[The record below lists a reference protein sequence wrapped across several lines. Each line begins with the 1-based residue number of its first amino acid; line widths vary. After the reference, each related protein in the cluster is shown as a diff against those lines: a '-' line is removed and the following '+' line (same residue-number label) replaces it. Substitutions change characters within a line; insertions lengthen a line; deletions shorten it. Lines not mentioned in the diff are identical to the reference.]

1 MFFVMILLLFFL
13 FLYLL
18 IKSLT
23 ISIMNNFIIKHTALV
38 ILACVLAISCVPKR
52 KYLETD
58 SARIKGLQTIAV
70 MTQEVSVLKEKVEDL
85 KKEFNIIQNE
95 LRLSNARK
103 DTYIDSL
110 SKKMVGLSSDI
121 SKKDES
127 HNDQLFLLQSEKLQ
141 LNSTINQN
149 QSTIK
154 ELSGKIT
161 VQESEIAKIN
171 QEIITLKFD
180 MSNQT
185 EDLKSKNSTILVL
198 EEQLKQL
205 QTEIEKYKKENVSL
219 KKKITAATN
228 SNKKPANKP

>member
-1 MFFVMILLLFFL
+1 
-13 FLYLL
+13 
-18 IKSLT
+18 
-23 ISIMNNFIIKHTALV
+23 MNNLNIKHTTLV
-38 ILACVLAISCVPKR
+38 ILAFVLAISCVPKR

-58 SARIKGLQTIAV
+58 ADRIKGLQTIAV

-85 KKEFNIIQNE
+85 KKEFNTIQNE

-103 DTYIDSL
+103 DTYIDSI
-110 SKKMVGLSSDI
+110 SKKMVGLSTDI

-141 LNSTINQN
+141 LNSTITQN

-161 VQESEIAKIN
+161 GQEDEIAKVN
-171 QEIITLKFD
+171 QEVITLKFD

-185 EDLKSKNSTILVL
+185 EDLKSKNSSILAL
-198 EEQLKQL
+198 EEQLKLL
-205 QTEIEKYKKENVSL
+205 QTEIEKYKKENASL
-219 KKKITAATN
+219 KKKISATTN

>member
-1 MFFVMILLLFFL
+1 
-13 FLYLL
+13 
-18 IKSLT
+18 
-23 ISIMNNFIIKHTALV
+23 MNNLIIKHTTLV

-52 KYLETD
+52 KYLETNA
-58 SARIKGLQTIAV
+58 ARIKGLQTIAF

-161 VQESEIAKIN
+161 VQEG
-171 QEIITLKFD
+171 
-180 MSNQT
+180 
-185 EDLKSKNSTILVL
+185 
-198 EEQLKQL
+198 
-205 QTEIEKYKKENVSL
+205 
-219 KKKITAATN
+219 
-228 SNKKPANKP
+228 

>member
-1 MFFVMILLLFFL
+1 
-13 FLYLL
+13 
-18 IKSLT
+18 
-23 ISIMNNFIIKHTALV
+23 MNNFIIKHTALV

-58 SARIKGLQTIAV
+58 AARIKGLQTIAV
-70 MTQEVSVLKEKVEDL
+70 MTQEVSVMKEKVEDL
-85 KKEFNIIQNE
+85 KKEFNTIQNE

-141 LNSTINQN
+141 LNSTITQN

-161 VQESEIAKIN
+161 VQEGEIAKIN
-171 QEIITLKFD
+171 QEKITLKFD
-180 MSNQT
+180 MSNQI
-185 EDLKSKNSTILVL
+185 EDLKSKNSTILAL
-198 EEQLKQL
+198 QEQLKQL

-219 KKKITAATN
+219 KKKISATTN
-228 SNKKPANKP
+228 SYKKPANKP